1 MFSTERPLTKPA
13 SKRSSDSDRT
23 TTNVQRNTEPPTTFH
38 EHPLTRSYEDDTNI
52 TYIDEDTYDNE
63 LRLNYHPM
71 KNEIPASSALR
82 NEKFVGRNAK
92 NSGRKSYQKSEN
104 SIEMK
109 LLRKMLTLL
118 EKYKS
123 LNLEKNDLSIKKHN
137 GERSLLSSRKPT
149 QTVIKN
155 NNSEGVP
162 AEEKITNPKRGNR
175 RKENRYTSSQQ
186 LPKVKN
192 PVSLNLNKKNGEK
205 NDTLNANVV
214 HTRMNTQNERTTD
227 FLKQPT
233 VPVTPNTTT
242 YEIPNTKH
250 VNVSQTT
257 LHHTKL
263 TNKDSILEILNKVP
277 SNDSS
282 TASKPKVIHSKAEAI
297 GEIFKALG
305 SNNRIVK
312 DANGL
317 YLISGENVKI
327 IHRTHGSQGHSNI
340 FGSTE
345 REEEQLGKT
354 IWKNEASQQKNN
366 NKPTVALAPR
376 KEINLSK
383 KANERKEPFQKS
395 PEHFNQFKMKLENTR
410 HGKIRPIPKTIA
422 SNPAISQLKLSSNV
436 LNEKGKKFGL
446 DLSNYN
452 LRDLDYKFRNQSKK
466 ERYTK
471 FKTAHNVKSTVKTQ
485 GYDKDRKN
493 TKKVFPPN
501 LNPYTEE
508 GNLNDTNTH
517 WMLNDSYTNA
527 VLPKEVNN
535 EGTDPKVNNNAYL
548 TVENVYEKKEKQW
561 QTLNDS
567 YTVTAIPIKDNNTEL
582 PTKEKKRQRETF
594 TDFYTNSTVPS
605 EANNAEFLRKGND
618 NPYRNTETEN
628 QIQWE
633 MNNADSNN
641 TGSLNGSSTFTD
653 FVSNVITFPENESVL
668 HDYSIN
674 KSLPFGISSPSLGT
688 TLSDKHQSE
697 DATLP
702 ESVGQTGLNSNQ
714 TAGDNVGNSS
724 IVMGGI
730 TSNNFLVPF
739 NLSGNTDTSHFI
751 YPLNKKGT
759 FQNKSSGTD
768 RKSSDVHIE
777 VIDEAKGDPT
787 VGSYKTAL
795 NVSQDSENVEV
806 IDEGES
812 SQPPLKITP
821 QDLSSA
827 LHERFGAGID
837 RNSSKSNWMADTSN
851 RLSGTTDASSTNQ
864 SITPK
869 VDSIALD
876 KTGNGDEDSDITWK
890 PSVKTA
896 SENITAPGKDNL
908 TINSSINKKAKSPV
922 IIQSIEK
929 PKWDMPA
936 STWSMNVLGT
946 VGKPQ
951 ESTWTRNNE
960 SSINTND
967 MTSNKEYSLR
977 INKYNKENAGILSGN
992 EDHQGAAND
1001 NTTIQGTIKDAKHD
1015 EDRSLLEV
1023 SSRNRGAQTTSTNN
1037 VGKPEVTVPNMSHEE
1052 PMIPTRFVDAL
1063 LWNLFLKS
1071 QGRNTKSFTLTE
1083 DKTKHLKKKYDS
1095 NFPEQEFE
1103 NKKADGEVLKD
1114 NKQKGGPYNVK
1125 KENTNLDNLLDKFVQ
1140 LLSRR
1145 MKATKGKKQ
1154 EQKRKPN
1161 ISKTSPRVKYEEK
1174 LLWDEQR
1181 KLEHQLAAEQKLLEE
1196 SKLGENALT
1205 GKASDTDSELK
1216 KKLEEMN
1223 KEKDF
1228 LFNKLKMVQDKY
1240 NIQKND
1246 EYKGKLMKSDKE
1258 TELTEVYDSPNKMNK
1273 AYMDNDE
1280 NDGDFNKE
1288 LNAYSELKQV
1298 DEELKHLLAEYE
1310 ATIGTTNREA
1320 TKAYEGDSRAPE
1332 GVEGHTNRN
1341 SLSAPEPHTELDD
1354 DFIENAKNGLAGLQ
1368 KSYRAPESNSYK
1380 VNIGTLRDPDRI
1392 PSSIDDKLEGIKAFT
1407 AKESEDGSHISTEYP
1422 TDQYDHTHQHE
1433 TKDPTSSVPSYPT
1446 LSFINQEADFASDTA
1461 GKFEDLSKLTKSQE
1475 ENSKEKST
1483 KTDYGVDESS
1493 NQGSRGVQRDKNVF
1507 QERYSYGERHEGT
1520 ESPQHWER
1528 EDGNLL
1534 KEMPEYSSKANTIES
1549 ETEARHYSV
1558 LTSEKDS
1565 PVEVR
1570 PQVINTAEAD
1580 DQKSSRIGGFR
1591 TGTEVGQQ
1599 PIESQEERA
1608 TKIISQNPNAVR
1620 FDEQREDGKFMSVNE
1635 EMKQPNALDSTSS
1648 MVYPQTSNIVASNNL
1663 REPENELRNSMR
1675 DKKLVYENLTPRQPV
1690 TSQLADI
1697 HNVQPEHY
1705 NMLTSR
1711 EETDKPKPQI
1721 TNMVGSE
1728 NDDHQDEDETR
1739 DLEENSHETT
1749 GDEVD
1754 GAFEVVDSGEIPTM
1768 RRNTDNP
1775 EDGVAEPTFINGD
1788 EYHLQKKYGITKQN
1802 ATSHV

>member
-23 TTNVQRNTEPPTTFH
+23 TTNLQRDTEPPTTFH

-52 TYIDEDTYDNE
+52 TYIDEDTYDDE

-71 KNEIPASSALR
+71 KNEIPANSALR
-82 NEKFVGRNAK
+82 NEKFVGRNAE
-92 NSGRKSYQKSEN
+92 NSGRKSYQKSEH

-109 LLRKMLTLL
+109 LLKKMLTLL

-123 LNLEKNDLSIKKHN
+123 LNLDKNGVSIKKYN
-137 GERSLLSSRKPT
+137 GERSFLSSRKPT
-149 QTVIKN
+149 QTAIKD
-155 NNSEGVP
+155 NNSEGLP
-162 AEEKITNPKRGNR
+162 AEKKITNPKRGNR
-175 RKENRYTSSQQ
+175 RKENRYTSSQ
-186 LPKVKN
+186 PFPNVKN
-192 PVSLNLNKKNGEK
+192 PVSLNLNKKSGER
-205 NDTLNANVV
+205 NDTLNDKAVNA
-214 HTRMNTQNERTTD
+214 TINTHNAMPTA

-233 VPVTPNTTT
+233 ALATLNTTT
-242 YEIPNTKH
+242 SETPNRKH

-257 LHHTKL
+257 LHHTKV
-263 TNKDSILEILNKVP
+263 TNKDSILEILNKAP
-277 SNDSS
+277 SNPSS
-282 TASKPKVIHSKAEAI
+282 TVKPKVIRSKAEAI
-297 GEIFKALG
+297 GEIFRALG

-327 IHRTHGSQGHSNI
+327 IHRTHGSQVQSNI
-340 FGSTE
+340 FGSTK
-345 REEEQLGKT
+345 REEEQLSKT
-354 IWKNEASQQKNN
+354 SRKNEAPQLKNN
-366 NKPTVALAPR
+366 NKPTVWAPR

-383 KANERKEPFQKS
+383 KANEKKEPFQKS
-395 PEHFNQFKMKLENTR
+395 PKHFSLENTR
-410 HGKIRPIPKTIA
+410 HGKIRPIPKTDA

-452 LRDLDYKFRNQSKK
+452 LRDLEYKFRNQSKK

-471 FKTAHNVKSTVKTQ
+471 FKTAHNVTSTVKTQ
-485 GYDKDRKN
+485 GYSKGRNN
-493 TKKVFPPN
+493 TKRVFPPN
-501 LNPYTEE
+501 LNPYAEE

-517 WMLNDSYTNA
+517 WTLNDSYTNA
-527 VLPKEVNN
+527 VLPTEVNN
-535 EGTDPKVNNNAYL
+535 EGTDPEENNNAYL

-567 YTVTAIPIKDNNTEL
+567 YTVTAIPIKENNTEL
-582 PTKEKKRQRETF
+582 PTKERERQRETF

-618 NPYRNTETEN
+618 NPYRNTQTEN

-633 MNNADSNN
+633 MNNVDSNN
-641 TGSLNGSSTFTD
+641 TASLNGSSTFTD
-653 FVSNVITFPENESVL
+653 YVSNIVTFPENESVL
-668 HDYSIN
+668 HDYSMN
-674 KSLPFGISSPSLGT
+674 KSLPFGISSPLLGT
-688 TLSDKHQSE
+688 SLSDKHQSE
-697 DATLP
+697 HTTLP
-702 ESVGQTGLNSNQ
+702 ESVGQTGLNSSQ
-714 TAGDNVGNSS
+714 TSGDNVGNSS

-730 TSNNFLVPF
+730 NSNNFLVPF
-739 NLSGNTDTSHFI
+739 NLSSNTATSHVL
-751 YPLNKKGT
+751 YPVNKKAT

-768 RKSSDVHIE
+768 IKPSDVHIE
-777 VIDEAKGDPT
+777 VIDEAKGDSI

-795 NVSQDSENVEV
+795 DVSQDSENVEV

-812 SQPPLKITP
+812 SQPSVKITP

-876 KTGNGDEDSDITWK
+876 KTGNGDKDSNITWK

-896 SENITAPGKDNL
+896 SENITAPDNL
-908 TINSSINKKAKSPV
+908 TANSSINKKAKSPD
-922 IIQSIEK
+922 IIQPIKK

-936 STWSMNVLGT
+936 PTWSMDVLGT

-951 ESTWTRNNE
+951 GST
-960 SSINTND
+960 INTND

-977 INKYNKENAGILSGN
+977 INKYNKEHEGILSGN

-1001 NTTIQGTIKDAKHD
+1001 NTTIQGTIKSAKHD
-1015 EDRSLLEV
+1015 KDRSLLEA

-1037 VGKPEVTVPNMSHEE
+1037 VSKPGDTVPNMSHEE

-1071 QGRNTKSFTLTE
+1071 QGRNTKSFTMAE

-1095 NFPEQEFE
+1095 NFRKQEFE
-1103 NKKADGEVLKD
+1103 NKKAGGEVLKD
-1114 NKQKGGPYNVK
+1114 NKQKGGPYNAK
-1125 KENTNLDNLLDKFVQ
+1125 TENTNLDNLLDRFVQ

-1145 MKATKGKKQ
+1145 MKAIKGKKQ
-1154 EQKRKPN
+1154 EQKRKPD
-1161 ISKTSPRVKYEEK
+1161 ISKTSPRVKYEKK

-1205 GKASDTDSELK
+1205 GKASDTDSELN
-1216 KKLEEMN
+1216 KKLEKMN

-1228 LFNKLKMVQDKY
+1228 LFNKLKMLQDKY
-1240 NIQKND
+1240 KIYKND

-1258 TELTEVYDSPNKMNK
+1258 AELTEVYDPPNKMNE
-1273 AYMDNDE
+1273 AYMDNDV
-1280 NDGDFNKE
+1280 NDRDFNKE

-1298 DEELKHLLAEYE
+1298 DDELKHLLAEYE

-1320 TKAYEGDSRAPE
+1320 TKAYEGDTRAPE

-1341 SLSAPEPHTELDD
+1341 SLSAPEPHIELED
-1354 DFIENAKNGLAGLQ
+1354 DFIENAKHGLAGLQ

-1392 PSSIDDKLEGIKAFT
+1392 PSSIDDKLEGTKAFT

-1422 TDQYDHTHQHE
+1422 IDQYDHTHQHDTE
-1433 TKDPTSSVPSYPT
+1433 DPTSSVPSYPT
-1446 LSFINQEADFASDTA
+1446 PSFINKEADFASDTA
-1461 GKFEDLSKLTKSQE
+1461 GKFEDLSKLTKPQE
-1475 ENSKEKST
+1475 ENSKEKNT
-1483 KTDYGVDESS
+1483 KTDYGADESS

-1507 QERYSYGERHEGT
+1507 QGRYSYGEEHEGT
-1520 ESPQHWER
+1520 ESPLHWKK

-1570 PQVINTAEAD
+1570 PQVINIAEAD

-1608 TKIISQNPNAVR
+1608 TKIFSPNPDAVR

-1663 REPENELRNSMR
+1663 RGPENELRNSVR
-1675 DKKLVYENLTPRQPV
+1675 DKKLVYENSAPRQPV

-1728 NDDHQDEDETR
+1728 NDDHQDEDESH
-1739 DLEENSHETT
+1739 DLEENSHDTT

-1775 EDGVAEPTFINGD
+1775 EDGVEEPTFINGD

>member
-1 MFSTERPLTKPA
+1 MFSTQRPLTKPA

-23 TTNVQRNTEPPTTFH
+23 ATNLRQDAEPPMTFH
-38 EHPLTRSYEDDTNI
+38 EHPLTKSYEDDTNI
-52 TYIDEDTYDNE
+52 TYIDEDTYDDE
-63 LRLNYHPM
+63 PRLNYHPM
-71 KNEIPASSALR
+71 KNEIPARSPLW

-92 NSGRKSYQKSEN
+92 NSGRKSYQKSEY
-104 SIEMK
+104 STEMK
-109 LLRKMLTLL
+109 LLKKMLTLL

-123 LNLEKNDLSIKKHN
+123 LNLDKNDVSLKKHN
-137 GERSLLSSRKPT
+137 GERFLLSSRKPT
-149 QTVIKN
+149 QTVIKD
-155 NNSEGVP
+155 NNSEGIP
-162 AEEKITNPKRGNR
+162 AEKKITNPKKGNR
-175 RKENRYTSSQQ
+175 RKENRYTSSQPF
-186 LPKVKN
+186 PKVKN
-192 PVSLNLNKKNGEK
+192 PVSSNLNKKNGER
-205 NDTLNANVV
+205 NDTLNANGVNAM
-214 HTRMNTQNERTTD
+214 MNTQNARPTA

-242 YEIPNTKH
+242 YETQNRKH

-257 LHHTKL
+257 LHHTKV

-282 TASKPKVIHSKAEAI
+282 TVSKPKVIHSKAEAI

-327 IHRTHGSQGHSNI
+327 IHRTHGSQVQSNI
-340 FGSTE
+340 FGSTK
-345 REEEQLGKT
+345 REEQLSKT
-354 IWKNEASQQKNN
+354 SRKNEAPQLKNK

-383 KANERKEPFQKS
+383 KANERKESFQKS
-395 PEHFNQFKMKLENTR
+395 PRHFNQVKMNLENTR
-410 HGKIRPIPKTIA
+410 YGKIRPIPKTDA
-422 SNPAISQLKLSSNV
+422 SNPMTSQLKLSGNV
-436 LNEKGKKFGL
+436 INDKGKKFGL

-452 LRDLDYKFRNQSKK
+452 LRDLEYKFRNQSKK

-471 FKTAHNVKSTVKTQ
+471 FKTAHNFKSIVKTQ
-485 GYDKDRKN
+485 GYGKDRKN
-493 TKKVFPPN
+493 TKRVFPLN
-501 LNPYTEE
+501 LNPYTKE

-517 WMLNDSYTNA
+517 GMLNDSYTNA
-527 VLPKEVNN
+527 VLPTEVNN
-535 EGTDPKVNNNAYL
+535 EGTDPKENNNAYL

-561 QTLNDS
+561 HTLNDS
-567 YTVTAIPIKDNNTEL
+567 YTVTAMPIKENNTEL
-582 PTKEKKRQRETF
+582 PTKEKQKLRETF

-618 NPYRNTETEN
+618 NPYRNTETKN
-628 QIQWE
+628 PIQWE

-653 FVSNVITFPENESVL
+653 YVSNIITFPENESVL

-674 KSLPFGISSPSLGT
+674 KSLSFGMSTPSLGT

-697 DATLP
+697 HTTLP
-702 ESVGQTGLNSNQ
+702 KSVGQTGLNSSQ
-714 TAGDNVGNSS
+714 TSGDNVDNSS
-724 IVMGGI
+724 IEMGGI
-730 TSNNFLVPF
+730 TSKNFQRPF
-739 NLSGNTDTSHFI
+739 NLSSNTDTSHVI
-751 YPLNKKGT
+751 YPVNKKAT
-759 FQNKSSGTD
+759 FQNKSSDTD
-768 RKSSDVHIE
+768 RKSSDVYTE
-777 VIDEAKGDPT
+777 VIDEAEGDSI
-787 VGSYKTAL
+787 VGSYKTAVD
-795 NVSQDSENVEV
+795 VSQNSENVEV

-812 SQPPLKITP
+812 SQPPVKITP

-827 LHERFGAGID
+827 LHEKFGAGID
-837 RNSSKSNWMADTSN
+837 RNSSKNNWIADTSN
-851 RLSGTTDASSTNQ
+851 RLSGTTEVSSTNQ

-869 VDSIALD
+869 VDSISLD
-876 KTGNGDEDSDITWK
+876 KTGNGGEDSDIFWK

-908 TINSSINKKAKSPV
+908 TINSSINKKAKSPD
-922 IIQSIEK
+922 ITQPIKK

-936 STWSMNVLGT
+936 PTWSMDVLGT
-946 VGKPQ
+946 VDKPQ
-951 ESTWTRNNE
+951 GSTWTRKHE

-967 MTSNKEYSLR
+967 MTGNKEYSLR
-977 INKYNKENAGILSGN
+977 INKYNREHEGILSGD

-1015 EDRSLLEV
+1015 KDRSLLEV

-1037 VGKPEVTVPNMSHEE
+1037 VGKPGDTVPNMSHEE

-1071 QGRNTKSFTLTE
+1071 QGRNTKSFTIT
-1083 DKTKHLKKKYDS
+1083 DGKTKHLKKKYDS

-1103 NKKADGEVLKD
+1103 NKKADGEVIKD

-1125 KENTNLDNLLDKFVQ
+1125 KENTNLDNLLDKFVH

-1145 MKATKGKKQ
+1145 MKAIKGKKQ
-1154 EQKRKPN
+1154 KQKRKPN
-1161 ISKTSPRVKYEEK
+1161 ISKTLPRVKYEEK

-1205 GKASDTDSELK
+1205 GKVSDTDSEQN

-1228 LFNKLKMVQDKY
+1228 LLNKLKMLQDKY
-1240 NIQKND
+1240 KIYRND
-1246 EYKGKLMKSDKE
+1246 EYKGKLMKSDEE
-1258 TELTEVYDSPNKMNK
+1258 TELTEVYDSPNKMNE
-1273 AYMDNDE
+1273 AYVDNDV

-1288 LNAYSELKQV
+1288 LTAYSELKQV

-1310 ATIGTTNREA
+1310 ATIGTTNREV
-1320 TKAYEGDSRAPE
+1320 TKASEGDARAPE

-1341 SLSAPEPHTELDD
+1341 SLSGPEPHIELDD
-1354 DFIENAKNGLAGLQ
+1354 DFIENAKHGLAGLQ

-1407 AKESEDGSHISTEYP
+1407 AKESEDGSHITTEYP
-1422 TDQYDHTHQHE
+1422 TYQYDHTRQHE
-1433 TKDPTSSVPSYPT
+1433 TEDPTSSVPSYPT
-1446 LSFINQEADFASDTA
+1446 PSFINKEADFASDTA
-1461 GKFEDLSKLTKSQE
+1461 GKFEDLSKLTKPQE

-1507 QERYSYGERHEGT
+1507 QGRYSYGEEHEGT
-1520 ESPQHWER
+1520 ESPLHWEK

-1549 ETEARHYSV
+1549 ETEARHYTV

-1570 PQVINTAEAD
+1570 PQVINIADAD

-1591 TGTEVGQQ
+1591 TGTEAGQQ
-1599 PIESQEERA
+1599 PIENQEERA
-1608 TKIISQNPNAVR
+1608 TEIISPNPNAVR
-1620 FDEQREDGKFMSVNE
+1620 FNEQREDGKFMSVNE

-1675 DKKLVYENLTPRQPV
+1675 DKKLVYENSAPPQPG

-1711 EETDKPKPQI
+1711 EESGMPKPQI

-1728 NDDHQDEDETR
+1728 NDDHQDEDESR
-1739 DLEENSHETT
+1739 DLEENSQETT

-1754 GAFEVVDSGEIPTM
+1754 GAFEVVESGETPTM

-1775 EDGVAEPTFINGD
+1775 EDGVEEPTFINGD